1 MPHVRQSIRENVE
14 TTLTGLT
21 TTGSRV
27 YASRVFPLAADKLPG
42 LAIYSS
48 DESTEYVTTGLPRTQ
63 LRTLSINVEAYVR
76 GTSNYDDSLDTICSE
91 IEAALY
97 TDGTRGGYA
106 KDTKIT
112 AMDSE
117 FSGDGDQ
124 PVARATLRVEV
135 EYATKENDVTTAV

>member
-76 GTSNYDDSLDTICSE
+76 GNSNYDDSLDTICSE

>member
-76 GTSNYDDSLDTICSE
+76 GSSNYDDSLDTICSE